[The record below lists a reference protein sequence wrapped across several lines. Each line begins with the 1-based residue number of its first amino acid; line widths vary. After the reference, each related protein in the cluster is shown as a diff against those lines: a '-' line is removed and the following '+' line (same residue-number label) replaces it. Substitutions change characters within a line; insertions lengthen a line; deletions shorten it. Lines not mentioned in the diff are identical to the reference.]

1 MLEYTNEYELLYLY
15 RQNDEE
21 AQQMMVNQ
29 YHRLIWSIVYKFQGA
44 IHYMGISKDDLFQ
57 EGMLGLLE
65 ALDCYREEL
74 KVPFKNFACL
84 CAERQM
90 RSLIRK
96 HSGQNYGIIA
106 NSISLDQS
114 LVSEDTL
121 MIKDTIASDDTSSDP
136 VWSFYYRYNIE
147 QLKEKMKDF
156 SELEKQV
163 MQYRYLGYTYKEIAQ
178 KCDVN
183 FKLVDNTIQKLKRK
197 VVCLFD

>member
-114 LVSEDTL
+114 LVNEDSL
-121 MIKDTIASDDTSSDP
+121 MVKDTIASDDSSSDP

>member
-114 LVSEDTL
+114 LVNEDSL
-121 MIKDTIASDDTSSDP
+121 MVKDTIASDDSSSDP

-147 QLKEKMKDF
+147 QLKEKMEDF

>member
-114 LVSEDTL
+114 LVNEDTL
-121 MIKDTIASDDTSSDP
+121 MVKDTIASDDSSSDP

-147 QLKEKMKDF
+147 QLKEKMEDF